1 MSAPVIRRLFLSGLL
16 LGLLAVAIFLSLP
29 FLASTSIIRGRI
41 TAELSNWTGYR
52 VELTAAPEISLFPNV
67 EVKLSGVQLTPW
79 GKPEAT
85 VARAEE
91 VRVALSALDAV
102 SGRIRFTRIDI
113 IRPVIKLPDAGS
125 LPEAPSSGRF
135 VTAIRVAESAIS
147 ADGEAPDLSFVP
159 DEPLG
164 TVSLVDGRAVY
175 TQDGQEL
182 PVVSS
187 VNATIS
193 WPRLAAGL
201 SAMGSAIWNGEQ
213 ADLRLSAQQ
222 PLLLLAGG
230 QSKLTV
236 ELASKPLALSYDG
249 IVTRRPA
256 LFVNGTAS
264 LSTPSLS
271 RAMEW
276 SRVTASQGL
285 LPGRVAVSGRLSGGP
300 ERMKL
305 EEAELAFGDSTGSG
319 VLEFGLP
326 GPVPVVAGTLH
337 FPAMDLATIL
347 NAFPDVLPG
356 DPAGSALADVPANRI
371 NLDLR
376 LSADNASFGAVALNE
391 VAATA
396 QVKDDLSV
404 FDISDARAF
413 GGSVQAGLRI
423 NRGKDGRT
431 SELRV
436 LATEVDGRLIGET
449 IPLASGVPDAITTFS
464 LILKGPGASWRDL
477 IENSTGSL
485 SAQMAAG
492 VIPEVDLDRF
502 VDRLRTSGFF
512 RLSEARG
519 RPLEFQTAEV
529 ELAIETGVARIQKA
543 TLTTPVRQVKL
554 VGLIPLAGRSLAI
567 AGTVTP
573 LGENRAGATPLSF
586 FAGGSWNAPLI
597 SPVLAPAAAPQ

>member
-52 VELTAAPEISLFPNV
+52 VELTAAPEISLFPSI
-67 EVKLSGVQLTPW
+67 EVKLSGVQLSPW
-79 GKPEAT
+79 SDPGST
-85 VARAEE
+85 VVRAEE
-91 VRVALSALDAV
+91 VRVALSAFDAA

-113 IRPVIKLPDAGS
+113 VRPVLNLPDATS
-125 LPEAPSSGRF
+125 LPAMPTSGRF
-135 VTAIRVAESAIS
+135 VTAVRVATSALS
-147 ADGEAPDLSFVP
+147 ANGEQPDLSSVP

-164 TVSLVDGRAVY
+164 TVSLIDGRAVHAR
-175 TQDGQEL
+175 DGQEL
-182 PVVSS
+182 PVISS
-187 VNATIS
+187 INATIT

-213 ADLRLSAQQ
+213 ADVRLSASQ
-222 PLLLLAGG
+222 PLLLMAGG

-236 ELASKPLALSYDG
+236 ELSSRPLTLSYDG

-256 LFVNGTAS
+256 LFVDGVAS

-276 SRVTASQGL
+276 SRMTASQGL
-285 LPGRVAVSGRLSGGP
+285 LPGKIAVSGRLSGGP
-300 ERMKL
+300 ERVKL
-305 EEAELAFGDSTGSG
+305 EKAELTFGDSTGSG

-326 GPVPVVAGTLH
+326 KPVPMVAGTLH
-337 FPAMDLATIL
+337 FPAMNLTTIL

-356 DPAGSALADVPANRI
+356 SDQGSTLIEVPANRI

-376 LSADNASFGAVALNE
+376 LSADTASFGPLALSE

-413 GGSVQAGLRI
+413 GGTVQAGLRI
-423 NRGKDGRT
+423 NRSKEGRT

-449 IPLASGVPDAITTFS
+449 IPLASGVPDAITTLS
-464 LILKGPGASWRDL
+464 LILKGPGATWTDL

-492 VIPEVDLDRF
+492 TIPEVDLDRF

-597 SPVLAPAAAPQ
+597 SPVLAPALPPQ

>member
-16 LGLLAVAIFLSLP
+16 LGILAVAIFLSLP

-67 EVKLSGVQLTPW
+67 EVKLSGVQLKPW
-79 GKPEAT
+79 GSPERT

-113 IRPVIKLPDAGS
+113 VRPVINLPDATS
-125 LPEAPSSGRF
+125 LPAAPSSGRF
-135 VTAIRVAESAIS
+135 VTALRLARSAIDV
-147 ADGEAPDLSFVP
+147 DGEAPDLGSVP

-175 TQDGQEL
+175 TRDNKEF
-182 PVVSS
+182 PVVTS
-187 VNATIS
+187 VNATIA
-193 WPRLAAGL
+193 WPRLAASL
-201 SAMGSAIWNGEQ
+201 SATGSLIWNGEQ
-213 ADLRLSAQQ
+213 ADLRVSARQ
-222 PLLLLAGG
+222 PLLLMAGG
-230 QSKLTV
+230 ETPLSFEMT
-236 ELASKPLALSYDG
+236 SKPLSFSYDG
-249 IVTRRPA
+249 IVTRRPN
-256 LFVNGTAS
+256 LFVDGAAS

-271 RAMEW
+271 RALEW
-276 SRVTASQGL
+276 SRLTAAQGL
-285 LPGRVAVSGRLSGGP
+285 LPGRIAASGRLTGGP
-300 ERMKL
+300 DRLKL
-305 EEAELAFGDSTGSG
+305 EEADLSFGDSSGSG

-326 GPVPVVAGTLH
+326 GPVPMISGTLH

-356 DPAGSALADVPANRI
+356 DTPANALTEVPASRI

-376 LSADNASFGAVALNE
+376 LSADNATFQDVLLSE
-391 VAATA
+391 VAATV

-423 NRGKDGRT
+423 NRSGEGKT

-436 LATEVDGRLIGET
+436 LATEVDGSLIGEA
-449 IPLASGVPDAITTFS
+449 IPLASGVPDATSTVS
-464 LILKGPGASWRDL
+464 LILKGPGATWTDL

-485 SAQMAAG
+485 SAQMTAG
-492 VIPEVDLDRF
+492 AIPEVDLDLF
-502 VDRLRTSGFF
+502 VNRLRSSGFF
-512 RLSEARG
+512 SLSEAAG
-519 RPLEFQTAEV
+519 RPLAFQTAEV
-529 ELAIETGVARIQKA
+529 ELAIEQGVARIQKA
-543 TLTTPVRQVKL
+543 TLTTPVRQVRL

-573 LGENRAGATPLSF
+573 LGDNPADGDALSF
-586 FAGGSWNAPLI
+586 FAGGSWKAPLI
-597 SPVLAPAAAPQ
+597 SPVLAPNLTPK